1 MYQEHGNQEREANV
15 MIGGTLTGMS
25 KTGITYWMLEMLF
38 ASIRWE
44 NKVVGPRIRLPQQ

>member
-25 KTGITYWMLEMLF
+25 TAGTAYWMLEMLF
-38 ASIRWE
+38 ACMRWE
-44 NKVVGPRIRLPQQ
+44 NKVVGPLIRIPQQ